1 MISIEESNQIISQ
14 LVPITETEQVE
25 LHQSLGRVLAQNIVA
40 DIDQPNFDKSA
51 MDGYACKRKDL
62 HLPLK
67 MTALVAAGTLIDKEL
82 ADGECYRIFTGAP
95 VPCGADCVIMQ
106 ENTSLDAKGF
116 VHFNAENTKN
126 NICYK
131 AEDGKAGDCILPA
144 GTRIK
149 TQHLAIMA
157 AYGVV
162 KPVVFR
168 RPRVAFFCSGSE
180 LIEPAFTPEA
190 AMIRNTN
197 ASQLMGQLAETGAEW
212 AYKGILTDDLAE
224 VCSNIESNIAANDV
238 IIITGGASVGDFD
251 LIPQALKNIGAHILI
266 DALNMQPGKPVLLAT
281 IQNTL
286 IFGLSG
292 NPVSSFL
299 QYKILTEPVI
309 LKLMGANVYL
319 PNELK
324 LALDSEIVRRK
335 GSRQLY
341 VPVRINEEGKAEKIN
356 FNGSAHLNALNQA
369 HGFVIVQPQINLI
382 EKNEL
387 VRMILI

>member
-1 MISIEESNQIISQ
+1 
-14 LVPITETEQVE
+14 
-25 LHQSLGRVLAQNIVA
+25 
-40 DIDQPNFDKSA
+40 
-51 MDGYACKRKDL
+51 
-62 HLPLK
+62 
-67 MTALVAAGTLIDKEL
+67 
-82 ADGECYRIFTGAP
+82 
-95 VPCGADCVIMQ
+95 
-106 ENTSLDAKGF
+106 
-116 VHFNAENTKN
+116 
-126 NICYK
+126 
-131 AEDGKAGDCILPA
+131 
-144 GTRIK
+144 
-149 TQHLAIMA
+149 
-157 AYGVV
+157 
-162 KPVVFR
+162 
-168 RPRVAFFCSGSE
+168 
-180 LIEPAFTPEA
+180 
-190 AMIRNTN
+190 
-197 ASQLMGQLAETGAEW
+197 
-212 AYKGILTDDLAE
+212 
-224 VCSNIESNIAANDV
+224 
-238 IIITGGASVGDFD
+238 
-251 LIPQALKNIGAHILI
+251 
-266 DALNMQPGKPVLLAT
+266 MQPGKPVLLAT

-341 VPVRINEEGKAEKIN
+341 VPVRINEEGNAEKIN